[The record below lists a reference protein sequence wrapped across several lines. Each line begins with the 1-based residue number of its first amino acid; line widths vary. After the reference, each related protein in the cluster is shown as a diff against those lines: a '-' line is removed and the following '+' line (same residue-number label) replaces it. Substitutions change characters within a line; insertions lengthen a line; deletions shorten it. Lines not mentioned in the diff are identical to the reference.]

1 MSCRTVLPATL
12 LTDLL
17 GLRVPLIARGP
28 DATGAVQGV
37 VADAQ
42 AAPAW
47 APSPALRWGE
57 SGKAALPGSLVP
69 AASARAA
76 LQAQEAGAAA
86 VVVPVAWLQT
96 ALAVLSIPVVADGIV
111 DGRGLVQVLDQGA
124 HGACLAPDA
133 QPLAQ
138 VLAEAHRL
146 WPIFA
151 AASAELASP
160 VCYAPE
166 FERERTAPLVAR
178 LNAVLAEERTL
189 ARAAVHVPQLPPE
202 WLRTTI
208 AACAALRHSVRDL
221 EAVACTRTLDG
232 YATVLAAP
240 AGERLALWQA
250 GWQQV
255 QRQWEK
261 LAQSVFPQLDN
272 ASVLEEVFAHRTAV
286 QAQA

>member
-1 MSCRTVLPATL
+1 MPYRTVLPATP

-17 GLRVPLIARGP
+17 GLRVPLIAHGP

-37 VADAQ
+37 AADAQ

-47 APSPALRWGE
+47 GPSPALRWGDG
-57 SGKAALPGSLVP
+57 GKAALPGRLVP
-69 AASARAA
+69 AASPRAA

-86 VVVPVAWLQT
+86 VAVPVAWLQT

-111 DGRGLVQVLDQGA
+111 DGRGLVQALDQGA
-124 HGACLAPDA
+124 HGGRLAPDA

-151 AASAELASP
+151 ASSAELASP

-166 FERERTAPLVAR
+166 FERERTAPLAAQ

-189 ARAAVHVPQLPPE
+189 ARAALHLPQLPAGQ
-202 WLRTTI
+202 LDTAV
-208 AACAALRHSVRDL
+208 AACAALRSSVRELD
-221 EAVACTRTLDG
+221 AVACTRTLPL
-232 YATVLAAP
+232 YASITQAP
-240 AGERLALWQA
+240 VAERLALWQHGLA
-250 GWQQV
+250 RVQTLWQH
-255 QRQWEK
+255 
-261 LAQSVFPQLDN
+261 LAHTVLPHLDN
-272 ASVLEEVFAHRTAV
+272 AAALHALARQRAAATAV
-286 QAQA
+286 Q